1 MFGRVF
7 VEVAVHA
14 LGEVAIQGM
23 GYLVCRPFKHDV
35 KPDGL
40 LTTVVGLTFWMVFGV
55 LVYLAFRYGGETAI
69 RGLVFLRQ
77 PTSTYSCIMPPMR

>member
-1 MFGRVF
+1 MPGEAIGELAAAILRMFGRVF

-40 LTTVVGLTFWMVFGV
+40 LATVVGLSFWTVFGV
-55 LVYLAFRYGGETAI
+55 LVYLAFRYVGEN
-69 RGLVFLRQ
+69 GN
-77 PTSTYSCIMPPMR
+77 P